1 MNAKARTGHPARPGA
16 PPVPVAQEP
25 PSRARSTSATEL
37 RYAATL
43 SAVIALRMLGL
54 FLILPVFMVLAVD
67 IPGFTPQSAGLAMG
81 VYGLTQALLQQPFG
95 WLSDRWG
102 RRPVLLLGLA
112 LFALGGIMAAL
123 AESMPALIAGRALQ
137 GCGAIAG
144 VAMALAADVTRPQ
157 RRPLVMAMIGIGI
170 GASFLAS
177 MALSVPLAMLL
188 GLGGLFWLTVAFALA
203 GVALVLTV
211 PSSPR
216 RVVEEPGA
224 PQVSIIPV
232 WLLSLSVFLLHAVM
246 TLLFVT
252 LPPMLV
258 DDFGLPLAAHW
269 KLYVPTM
276 FLSVLIMLPVLR
288 RVGASLSEQRLL
300 PWAFVALAGSLGLL
314 PLGGVWPVLA
324 ALITVY
330 FLGFNLLEAGMP
342 ALLSRLTGSRG
353 RGRRMG
359 LYSTFQ
365 FLGAFS
371 GGVAG
376 GSLLGSVGSA
386 PALAA
391 AGVVCLGWGVL
402 LGLLSK
408 RFFPTGAAG

>member
-1 MNAKARTGHPARPGA
+1 VSA
-16 PPVPVAQEP
+16 AQEL
-25 PSRARSTSATEL
+25 PSRWRSENAREL

-43 SAVIALRMLGL
+43 SSVIALRMLGL
-54 FLILPVFMVLAVD
+54 FLILPVFMVLAAD
-67 IPGFTPQSAGLAMG
+67 MPGFTPQSAGLAVG
-81 VYGLTQALLQQPFG
+81 IYGLTQAALQQPFG

-102 RRPVLLLGLA
+102 RRPVLLLGLF
-112 LFALGGIMAAL
+112 LFALGGVLAAL
-123 AESMPALIAGRALQ
+123 AESMQALIAGRALQ

-157 RRPLVMAMIGIGI
+157 RRPLIMAVIGIGI
-170 GASFLAS
+170 GAAFLAS
-177 MALSVPLAMLL
+177 MALSVPLALLL

-203 GVALVLTV
+203 GIALVLTV
-211 PSSPR
+211 PRSPP
-216 RVVEEPGA
+216 RVVEALGA
-224 PQVSIIPV
+224 AEGSPEFGSGPV
-232 WLLSLSVFLLHAVM
+232 WLLALSVFLLHAVM

-258 DDFGLPLAAHW
+258 NEVGLGLPEHW

-276 FLSVLIMLPVLR
+276 FVSVVLMLPILR
-288 RVGASLSEQRLL
+288 RVGASLSEHRML
-300 PWAFVALAGSLGLL
+300 PWAFAALAVALGLL
-314 PLGGVWPVLA
+314 PLGGQWAGLA

-342 ALLSRLTGSRG
+342 ALLSRITGSRG

-365 FLGAFS
+365 FLGAFF

-376 GSLLGSVGSA
+376 GGLLGSVGSA
-386 PALAA
+386 AALTG
-391 AGVVCLGWGVL
+391 AGIVCLAWAVI
-402 LGLLSK
+402 LSMLTK
-408 RFFPTGAAG
+408 RFFLTGATF

>member
-1 MNAKARTGHPARPGA
+1 LPL
-16 PPVPVAQEP
+16 AQEL
-25 PSRARSTSATEL
+25 PSRVRSESNREL

-54 FLILPVFMVLAVD
+54 FLILPVFMILAVD
-67 IPGFTPQSAGLAMG
+67 LPGFTPQSAGLAMG

-112 LFALGGIMAAL
+112 LFAVGGVLAAL

-157 RRPLVMAMIGIGI
+157 RRPLIMAMIGIGI
-170 GASFLAS
+170 GGSFLAS

-203 GVALVLTV
+203 GIALVLTV
-211 PSSPR
+211 PRSPP
-216 RVVEEPGA
+216 RVVEEQDAAQGN
-224 PQVSIIPV
+224 SLPV
-232 WLLSLSVFLLHAVM
+232 WLLSLSVFLLHSVM

-258 DDFGLPLAAHW
+258 NDFGLDLSAHW

-288 RVGASLSEQRLL
+288 RVGANLSEHRLL
-300 PWAFVALAGSLGLL
+300 PWAFIALAGSLGLL
-314 PLGGVWPVLA
+314 PLGAEWPVLG

-342 ALLSRLTGSRG
+342 ALLSRITGSRG

-365 FLGAFS
+365 FLGAFC
-371 GGVAG
+371 GGVIG

-386 PALAA
+386 AALAG
-391 AGVVCLGWGVL
+391 AGAVCLAWGAL
-402 LGLLSK
+402 LRLLTK
-408 RFFPTGAAG
+408 RFFLTGAVG

>member
-1 MNAKARTGHPARPGA
+1 MSSARELPSLRHSESAR
-16 PPVPVAQEP
+16 
-25 PSRARSTSATEL
+25 EL
-37 RYAATL
+37 RYAVTL
-43 SAVIALRMLGL
+43 SSVIALRMLGL

-67 IPGFTPQSAGLAMG
+67 MPGFTPQSAGLAVG
-81 VYGLTQALLQQPFG
+81 IYGLTQAVLQQPFG

-102 RRPVLLLGLA
+102 RRPVLLLGLS
-112 LFALGGIMAAL
+112 LFALGGVLAAL

-157 RRPLVMAMIGIGI
+157 RRPLVMAVIGIGI
-170 GASFLAS
+170 GAAFLAS

-203 GVALVLTV
+203 GIALVLTV
-211 PSSPR
+211 PRSPP
-216 RVVEEPGA
+216 RVVEEQGA
-224 PQVSIIPV
+224 AEISLAPV
-232 WLLSLSVFLLHAVM
+232 WLLALSVFLLHAVM

-252 LPPMLV
+252 FPPMLV
-258 DDFGLPLAAHW
+258 NEVGMGLPEHW

-276 FLSVLIMLPVLR
+276 FASVVIMLPILR
-288 RVGASLSEQRLL
+288 KVGAGLSEHLML
-300 PWAFVALAGSLGLL
+300 PWAFAALAVSMGLL
-314 PLGGVWPVLA
+314 PLGGKWPALA
-324 ALITVY
+324 ILITIY

-365 FLGAFS
+365 FLGAFC

-376 GSLLGSVGSA
+376 GWLLGSVGSA
-386 PALAA
+386 AALTA
-391 AGVVCLGWGVL
+391 AGAVCLAWAVL
-402 LGLLSK
+402 LRLFTQ
-408 RFFPTGAAG
+408 RFFLTGTVG

>member
-1 MNAKARTGHPARPGA
+1 MSA
-16 PPVPVAQEP
+16 AQEL
-25 PSRARSTSATEL
+25 PSRWRSENAREL

-43 SAVIALRMLGL
+43 SSVIALRMLGL

-67 IPGFTPQSAGLAMG
+67 MPGFTPQSAGLAVG
-81 VYGLTQALLQQPFG
+81 IYGLTQAALQQPFG

-102 RRPVLLLGLA
+102 RRPVLLLGLS
-112 LFALGGIMAAL
+112 LFALGGVLAAL
-123 AESMPALIAGRALQ
+123 AESMQALIVGRALQ

-157 RRPLVMAMIGIGI
+157 RRPLIMAVIGIGI
-170 GASFLAS
+170 GAAFLAS
-177 MALSVPLAMLL
+177 MALSVPLALLL

-203 GVALVLTV
+203 GIALVLTI
-211 PSSPR
+211 PRSPP
-216 RVVEEPGA
+216 RVVEAQGVAGMSPEFSLG
-224 PQVSIIPV
+224 PV
-232 WLLSLSVFLLHAVM
+232 WLLALSVFLLHAVM

-258 DDFGLPLAAHW
+258 NEVGLGLPEHW

-276 FLSVLIMLPVLR
+276 FVSVVLMLPILR
-288 RVGASLSEQRLL
+288 RVGASLSEHRML
-300 PWAFVALAGSLGLL
+300 PWAFAALAVAIGLL
-314 PLGGVWPVLA
+314 PLGGQWIALA

-342 ALLSRLTGSRG
+342 ALLSRITGSRG

-365 FLGAFS
+365 FLGAFF

-376 GSLLGSVGSA
+376 GGLLGSVGSA
-386 PALAA
+386 AALAG
-391 AGVVCLGWGVL
+391 AGIVCLAWAVI
-402 LGLLSK
+402 LGLLTK
-408 RFFPTGAAG
+408 RFFLTRAAA